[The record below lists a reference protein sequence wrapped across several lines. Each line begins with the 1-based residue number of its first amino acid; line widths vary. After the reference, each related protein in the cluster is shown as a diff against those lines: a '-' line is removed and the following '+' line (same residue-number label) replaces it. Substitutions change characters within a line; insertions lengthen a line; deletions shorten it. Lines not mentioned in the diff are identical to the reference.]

1 MNLTILGSTG
11 SVGTSTLNVVARHPE
26 RFKVWALTAAR
37 QVDLMFEQCQQ
48 FRPERVVMVQSAAA
62 AELRQ
67 RLSQAGLSAIEVM
80 DGWAALD
87 EVAGAPEVDA
97 VMAAIVGAAGLRPT
111 LAAARAGSTLSAAR
125 ELGVNQ
131 TTVARRI
138 AALESALGQAR
149 ASQAEAQ
156 AARLVGGQEVLV
168 DATEGVEVHAG
179 RDLGDLLKQVLQEG
193 AGEEVVGLGQDAG
206 ELRVVLLHL
215 AHRRV
220 DLAADVGRLGQRQQV
235 VEAGFGREVEHGP
248 DSAHR
253 RLEVPEFHE
262 IAHRLGHLGN
272 GVSGFT
278 IHPKIGAKTFAEF
291 MDYARKNPGKLNFGS
306 SLGTPPQ
313 LLSFLF
319 KHKTGLELTYIP
331 YKGSAQSIT
340 DMIGGETHMTIDGL
354 ITLMPL
360 IREGKLRPLGMARAE
375 RWPDLPDV
383 PTMGELGLSDFT
395 VDAWT
400 AVLAPAGTP
409 REIVVKLNT
418 VINEG
423 LGSPETKTALARLN
437 FIAKTTSPEEF
448 SRFLADEVPKWA
460 ALVKLAGAKAE

>member
-1 MNLTILGSTG
+1 MNG
-11 SVGTSTLNVVARHPE
+11 R
-26 RFKVWALTAAR
+26 RAL
-37 QVDLMFEQCQQ
+37 L
-48 FRPERVVMVQSAAA
+48 
-62 AELRQ
+62 
-67 RLSQAGLSAIEVM
+67 
-80 DGWAALD
+80 
-87 EVAGAPEVDA
+87 
-97 VMAAIVGAAGLRPT
+97 AAGLMLALGAASGANAQSYPAKPIKMIVPFPPGGPIDTSARVVAQILQNGLGQTVVIENRPG
-111 LAAARAGSTLSAAR
+111 AGSTIGVKAAAVADPDG
-125 ELGVNQ
+125 LTLLYGSSGSLAIAPALYPNVDYDPIKSFA
-131 TTVARRI
+131 TVATV
-138 AALESALGQAR
+138 ALLPH
-149 ASQAEAQ
+149 
-156 AARLVGGQEVLV
+156 VF
-168 DATEGVEVHAG
+168 
-179 RDLGDLLKQVLQEG
+179 
-193 AGEEVVGLGQDAG
+193 VVPQHVPAKTL
-206 ELRVVLLHL
+206 
-215 AHRRV
+215 
-220 DLAADVGRLGQRQQV
+220 
-235 VEAGFGREVEHGP
+235 
-248 DSAHR
+248 
-253 RLEVPEFHE
+253 PEF
-262 IAHRLGHLGN
+262 IAL
-272 GVSGFT
+272 
-278 IHPKIGAKTFAEF
+278 AKE
-291 MDYARKNPGKLNFGS
+291 NPGKMNFGS

-319 KHKTGLELTYIP
+319 KHKTGLDLHYIP

-423 LGSPETKTALARLN
+423 LRSQETKTALARLN
-437 FIAKTTSPEEF
+437 SIAKTTSPEEF

>member
-1 MNLTILGSTG
+1 MSLSSGS
-11 SVGTSTLNVVARHPE
+11 LAIAPALYPNVDYDPIKSFA
-26 RFKVWALTAAR
+26 
-37 QVDLMFEQCQQ
+37 
-48 FRPERVVMVQSAAA
+48 
-62 AELRQ
+62 
-67 RLSQAGLSAIEVM
+67 
-80 DGWAALD
+80 
-87 EVAGAPEVDA
+87 
-97 VMAAIVGAAGLRPT
+97 
-111 LAAARAGSTLSAAR
+111 
-125 ELGVNQ
+125 
-131 TTVARRI
+131 TVATV
-138 AALESALGQAR
+138 ALLPH
-149 ASQAEAQ
+149 
-156 AARLVGGQEVLV
+156 VF
-168 DATEGVEVHAG
+168 
-179 RDLGDLLKQVLQEG
+179 
-193 AGEEVVGLGQDAG
+193 VVPQHVPAKTL
-206 ELRVVLLHL
+206 
-215 AHRRV
+215 
-220 DLAADVGRLGQRQQV
+220 
-235 VEAGFGREVEHGP
+235 
-248 DSAHR
+248 
-253 RLEVPEFHE
+253 PEF
-262 IAHRLGHLGN
+262 IAL
-272 GVSGFT
+272 
-278 IHPKIGAKTFAEF
+278 AKE
-291 MDYARKNPGKLNFGS
+291 NPGKMNFGS

-319 KHKTGLELTYIP
+319 KHKTGLDLHYIP

-423 LGSPETKTALARLN
+423 LGSAETKTALARLN
-437 FIAKTTSPEEF
+437 SIAKTTSPEEF

>member
-1 MNLTILGSTG
+1 MIGRCALLGAGLMLALGAASG
-11 SVGTSTLNVVARHPE
+11 ANAQSYPAKPIKMIVPFPPGGPIDTSARVVAQILQNGLGQTVVIE
-26 RFKVWALTAAR
+26 N
-37 QVDLMFEQCQQ
+37 
-48 FRPERVVMVQSAAA
+48 RP
-62 AELRQ
+62 
-67 RLSQAGLSAIEVM
+67 G
-80 DGWAALD
+80 
-87 EVAGAPEVDA
+87 
-97 VMAAIVGAAGLRPT
+97 
-111 LAAARAGSTLSAAR
+111 AGSTIGVKAAAVADPDG
-125 ELGVNQ
+125 LTLLYGSSGSLAIAPALYPNIDYDPIKSFA
-131 TTVARRI
+131 TVATV
-138 AALESALGQAR
+138 ALLPH
-149 ASQAEAQ
+149 
-156 AARLVGGQEVLV
+156 VF
-168 DATEGVEVHAG
+168 
-179 RDLGDLLKQVLQEG
+179 
-193 AGEEVVGLGQDAG
+193 VVPQHVPAKTL
-206 ELRVVLLHL
+206 
-215 AHRRV
+215 
-220 DLAADVGRLGQRQQV
+220 
-235 VEAGFGREVEHGP
+235 
-248 DSAHR
+248 
-253 RLEVPEFHE
+253 PEF
-262 IAHRLGHLGN
+262 IAL
-272 GVSGFT
+272 
-278 IHPKIGAKTFAEF
+278 AKE
-291 MDYARKNPGKLNFGS
+291 NPGKMNFGS

-319 KHKTGLELTYIP
+319 KHKTGLDLHYIP

-423 LGSPETKTALARLN
+423 LGSAETKTALARLN
-437 FIAKTTSPEEF
+437 SIAKTTSPEEF

>member
-1 MNLTILGSTG
+1 MIG
-11 SVGTSTLNVVARHPE
+11 RC
-26 RFKVWALTAAR
+26 AL
-37 QVDLMFEQCQQ
+37 L
-48 FRPERVVMVQSAAA
+48 
-62 AELRQ
+62 
-67 RLSQAGLSAIEVM
+67 
-80 DGWAALD
+80 
-87 EVAGAPEVDA
+87 
-97 VMAAIVGAAGLRPT
+97 AAGLMLALGAASGANAQSYPAKPIKMIVPFPPGGPIDTSARVVAQILQNGLGQTVVIENRPG
-111 LAAARAGSTLSAAR
+111 AGSTIGVKAAAVADPDG
-125 ELGVNQ
+125 LTLLYGSSGSLAIAPALYPNVDYDPIKSFA
-131 TTVARRI
+131 TVATV
-138 AALESALGQAR
+138 ALLPH
-149 ASQAEAQ
+149 
-156 AARLVGGQEVLV
+156 VF
-168 DATEGVEVHAG
+168 
-179 RDLGDLLKQVLQEG
+179 
-193 AGEEVVGLGQDAG
+193 VVPQHVPAKTL
-206 ELRVVLLHL
+206 
-215 AHRRV
+215 
-220 DLAADVGRLGQRQQV
+220 
-235 VEAGFGREVEHGP
+235 
-248 DSAHR
+248 
-253 RLEVPEFHE
+253 PEF
-262 IAHRLGHLGN
+262 IAL
-272 GVSGFT
+272 
-278 IHPKIGAKTFAEF
+278 AKE
-291 MDYARKNPGKLNFGS
+291 NPGKMNFGS

-319 KHKTGLELTYIP
+319 KHKTGLDLHYIP

-423 LGSPETKTALARLN
+423 LRSQETKTALARLN
-437 FIAKTTSPEEF
+437 SIAKTTSPEEF